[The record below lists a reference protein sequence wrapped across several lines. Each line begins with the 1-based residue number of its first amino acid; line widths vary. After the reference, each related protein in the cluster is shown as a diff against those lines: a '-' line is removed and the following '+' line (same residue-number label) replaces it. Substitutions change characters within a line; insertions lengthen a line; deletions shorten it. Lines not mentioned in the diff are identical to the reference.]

1 MTRPCYCCG
10 ARDPGDEEHCR
21 YCNGYVGAVNK
32 RLNDEAPLSGPRF
45 CLRCH
50 SAHGTHSVLF
60 ATSAKLRCETGRTN
74 TGSAESNGS
83 NSSS

>member
-21 YCNGYVGAVNK
+21 YCDGYVGAVNK

-50 SAHGTHSVLF
+50 SAHVTHSVLCDKCKVEVRDR
-60 ATSAKLRCETGRTN
+60 ADEYRQRREQW
-74 TGSAESNGS
+74 E
-83 NSSS
+83 